1 MTKTSITIVAVVVG
15 LLIVAMTNSLMPSK
29 IEGHTKDVAKDAKQ
43 AEAKHDHG
51 KEEAKFELPKPMGA
65 KTAPV
70 KVKVYVTSGNE
81 CDTTTLTAM
90 QDIGKKY
97 GDKVYIEFG
106 DMAQG
111 DVLTEAQ
118 KAKIGCKSGITI
130 NGKSK
135 FVLPERGLDGSI
147 LLDGPVG
154 QINYNMDDVDE
165 IIAHLLKKSGDL
177 PASLSKTK
185 PKQAATAD

>member
-29 IEGHTKDVAKDAKQ
+29 IEGQTKDAAKDAKQ
-43 AEAKHDHG
+43 AEAEHDHG
-51 KEEAKFELPKPMGA
+51 QDEAKFELPKPMGA

-106 DMAQG
+106 DMVQG

-177 PASLSKTK
+177 SASSSKAK
-185 PKQAATAD
+185 PKQAVAAD